1 VIKEIIAYSGHEPD
15 DVSPVLSR
23 GRRRREVVRDA
34 LEHFDLWVPRLIAE
48 AGDHAAGRFLEFFA
62 ATIRNKNRRLAYL
75 HAVGQFFAWC
85 DQRRVSELAD
95 IEPLHIAAY
104 IEALQAAMSKPTVK
118 QHLAAIG
125 MLFDWL
131 VTGHVVMVN
140 QGRLSYVSRN
150 RPHCV
155 SGSWRN
161 T

>member
-1 VIKEIIAYSGHEPD
+1 MSKDIIL
-15 DVSPVLSR
+15 PVAR
-23 GRRRREVVRDA
+23 TGAVVA
-34 LEHFDLWVPRLIAE
+34 GVDLWVPRLIAD
-48 AGDHAAGRFLEFFA
+48 AGDAAARRFLEFFA
-62 ATIRNKNRRLAYL
+62 ATFEMRTRAWPTYTPSANSSLGVS
-75 HAVGQFFAWC
+75 VG
-85 DQRRVSELAD
+85 ELAD

-140 QGRLSYVSRN
+140 QDRLSYVSRN
-150 RPHCV
+150 RPHRV
-155 SGSWRN
+155 SGSWGN

>member
-1 VIKEIIAYSGHEPD
+1 
-15 DVSPVLSR
+15 
-23 GRRRREVVRDA
+23 
-34 LEHFDLWVPRLIAE
+34 
-48 AGDHAAGRFLEFFA
+48 
-62 ATIRNKNRRLAYL
+62 L
-75 HAVGQFFAWC
+75 HFFAWC
-85 DQRRVSELAD
+85 DQRRVGELAD

-104 IEALQAAMSKPTVK
+104 IEALQDAMSKPTVK

-140 QGRLSYVSRN
+140 QGRLSCVSRN

-155 SGSWRN
+155 SGSWGN